1 MGSGSGRG
9 RRVLPLLPM
18 TANKGASE
26 TRHAILREMANLE
39 KSKDTWTTRWVK
51 LEAYIKGMAGR
62 ASRKKGGLGRK

>member
-1 MGSGSGRG
+1 VGTGS
-9 RRVLPLLPM
+9 RRVRHIPPLLPM

-39 KSKDTWTTRWVK
+39 KSKDTWTTRWIK

-62 ASRKKGGLGRK
+62 ASRKRGGLGRK